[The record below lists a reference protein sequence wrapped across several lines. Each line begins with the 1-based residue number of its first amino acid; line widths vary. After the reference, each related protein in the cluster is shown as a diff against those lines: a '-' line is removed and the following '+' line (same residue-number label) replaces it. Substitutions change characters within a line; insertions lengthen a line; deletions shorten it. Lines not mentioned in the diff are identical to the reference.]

1 MFSYRAGSKRARRS
15 YAKLRRLYE
24 MEVGTVQKVE
34 LSKAELEAEISR
46 YKVKY
51 DTALEAVRAARR
63 E

>member
-1 MFSYRAGSKRARRS
+1 MFSYRAGSKRARR
-15 YAKLRRLYE
+15 YHAKLLRLYE

-51 DTALEAVRAARR
+51 DTTLEAVRAARR